1 MADQFSIA
9 EISRLTGL
17 ASHTLRYYEQQFP
30 VLLDVERSRGGH
42 RIYRRHHLETI
53 SDILRLLKEEKVSI
67 RRAREILGEPESDA
81 PRTGNGDPAAEN
93 ADARAEVAPAEVS
106 RMLTM
111 VLDRLDS
118 LCRNNEKR
126 DQMLYELLRSRKSE
140 SDRELLDQ
148 ISRCRR
154 ETHET
159 VKLCQAVMQQR
170 FKSN

>member
-42 RIYRRHHLETI
+42 RIYRRRHLDTI
-53 SDILRLLKEEKVSI
+53 SNILRLLKEEKVSI
-67 RRAREILGEPESDA
+67 RRAREILGEPEGEA
-81 PRTGNGDPAAEN
+81 ARTGAGESAAEN
-93 ADARAEVAPAEVS
+93 PDARTETPPAEVS

-118 LCRNNEKR
+118 LCRNNDKR
-126 DQMLYELLRSRKSE
+126 DQMLYELLRSQKNGSNN
-140 SDRELLDQ
+140 ELLDQ

>member
-30 VLLDVERSRGGH
+30 VLLDVGRSRGGH
-42 RIYRRHHLETI
+42 RIYRRRHLETI
-53 SDILRLLKEEKVSI
+53 SAILRLLKEEKVSI
-67 RRAREILGEPESDA
+67 RHAREILGEPESE
-81 PRTGNGDPAAEN
+81 AARPGSRDSCGEN
-93 ADARAEVAPAEVS
+93 ADARTETPPADVS
-106 RMLTM
+106 RILTM
-111 VLDRLDS
+111 VLDRIDS

-126 DQMLYELLRSRKSE
+126 DQILYELLRSRKND
-140 SDRELLDQ
+140 SDQELLDQ

>member
-42 RIYRRHHLETI
+42 RIYRRRHLDTI
-53 SDILRLLKEEKVSI
+53 SAILRLLKEEKVSI
-67 RRAREILGEPESDA
+67 RRAREILGEPESA
-81 PRTGNGDPAAEN
+81 TVKAGNNDSSVEN
-93 ADARAEVAPAEVS
+93 ADARTETAPVEVS
-106 RMLTM
+106 RMLTI

-118 LCRNNEKR
+118 LCRNSEKR
-126 DQMLYELLRSRKSE
+126 DQMLYELLQSRKHD
-140 SDRELLDQ
+140 SDHELLVQ

>member
-42 RIYRRHHLETI
+42 RIYRRRHLDTI
-53 SDILRLLKEEKVSI
+53 SAILRLLKEEKVSI
-67 RRAREILGEPESDA
+67 RRAREILGEPESA
-81 PRTGNGDPAAEN
+81 TVKAGNNDSSFEN
-93 ADARAEVAPAEVS
+93 ADTRTETAPVEVS
-106 RMLTM
+106 RMLTI

-118 LCRNNEKR
+118 LCRNSEKR
-126 DQMLYELLRSRKSE
+126 DQMLYELLQSRKHD
-140 SDRELLDQ
+140 SDHELLAQ

>member
-42 RIYRRHHLETI
+42 RIYRKRHLETLN
-53 SDILRLLKEEKVSI
+53 SILKLLKDEKLSI
-67 RRAREILGEPESDA
+67 RRAREVLGEPEEAVVAETASA
-81 PRTGNGDPAAEN
+81 CEAEPQIEAEN
-93 ADARAEVAPAEVS
+93 LAVS
-106 RMLTM
+106 RMLLL
-111 VLDRLDS
+111 VLERLDHI
-118 LCRNNEKR
+118 CRNNENR
-126 DQMLYELLRSRKSE
+126 DRMLHDLLKGQSINRNDELI
-140 SDRELLDQ
+140 DQ
-148 ISRCRR
+148 IARCRH

-159 VKLCQAVMQQR
+159 VKLCQTVMQQR

>member
-42 RIYRRHHLETI
+42 RIYRRRHLETI
-53 SDILRLLKEEKVSI
+53 SAILRLLKEEKVSI
-67 RRAREILGEPESDA
+67 RRAREILGEPESEA
-81 PRTGNGDPAAEN
+81 ARVGNSDSSLEN
-93 ADARAEVAPAEVS
+93 ADARTEAAPAEVS
-106 RMLTM
+106 RMLAM

-126 DQMLYELLRSRKSE
+126 DQVLYELLRSRKSD
-140 SDRELLDQ
+140 SDHELLEQ